1 MSAHPTYGHVVSLFQ
16 NCVRGK
22 ANAGVDQD
30 GSEAPE
36 SSDSAVKRPTFLDLG
51 CCLGQDLRKLI
62 LDASPNLPPPRDLT
76 GRIYGADIL
85 PSFIDAGYSLFRDEH
100 IMPRSQFIAPADVFD
115 TSPDNALSKLD
126 GTVSVLHVGAVFNLF
141 DLKQQRDV
149 GRRCLKLLERKGVEM
164 AVSGQRQGGG
174 EVQWSKR
181 ALIFG
186 EQVGNVTAGHTARQ
200 SGGLR
205 YRHNEESW
213 KGMWGELVQED
224 EWEAV
229 VRSVQVQ
236 SNLEGR
242 SMASKERDKLT
253 EGEGKAGEQEAG
265 PTASEDE
272 MKKFIGKVE
281 EGFRWHVWWVWIE
294 FV

>member
-1 MSAHPTYGHVVSLFQ
+1 MYDHVVALFRDGVSSKV
-16 NCVRGK
+16 NDD
-22 ANAGVDQD
+22 ANQD
-30 GSEAPE
+30 GLEAPE
-36 SSDSAVKRPTFLDLG
+36 SRNRVMKSPIFLDLG
-51 CCLGQDLRKLI
+51 CCLGQDIRKLI
-62 LDASPNLPPPRDLT
+62 LDASPNLPPPKDLVS
-76 GRIYGADIL
+76 RIHGADLL
-85 PSFIDAGYSLFRDEH
+85 PSFIDAGYALFCDER
-100 IMPRSQFIAPADVFD
+100 IVPRSQLIAPADVFD
-115 TSPDNALSKLD
+115 TAPDNALSKLD
-126 GTVSVLHVGAVFNLF
+126 GKVSVLHVGAVFHLF
-141 DLKQQRDV
+141 DLEQQKEV

-164 AVSGQRQGGG
+164 AASGHGEGGE

-186 EQVGNVTAGHTARQ
+186 EQVGNITAGHTARQ

-213 KGMWGELVQED
+213 KGMWEELVQED

-229 VRSVQVQ
+229 VRSVRVQ

-242 SMASKERDKLT
+242 SMVSKERDKLT
-253 EGEGKAGEQEAG
+253 EGEGMAGEQEAG

-281 EGFRWHVWWVWIE
+281 EGFRWHVWWVWID